1 MTFEKLDRADR
12 LYRKIVAVTEI
23 SKEFNIGNVF
33 IVCNEKR
40 FLVDKELEKEI
51 LKLLEEKKLS
61 LEKEFAEL

>member
-51 LKLLEEKKLS
+51 LKLLEEKKSS